1 MIMKIYDNSD
11 ADCIHI
17 HMCQGYVHMQTPLH
31 THTHTRI
38 HTHTHTHTHLSAG
51 TKPWGTDDNLILGR
65 VQKPVKTIGCNY
77 VHPPAQCSWFGV
89 LGDIHT

>member
-38 HTHTHTHTHLSAG
+38 HTHTHTHLSAG